1 MEHEARRE
9 LLWAVGLFAG
19 ALLLRGVHLLTI
31 LDSPFFSILY
41 IDPAYYDEWA
51 LTIASGELL
60 RSEPFF
66 LDPLY
71 PYFLGAIYAVFGHSY
86 VAVAA
91 VQGFLGALVAPLVM
105 LAARPWFGTTVARL
119 AGVMALLY
127 LPSVYFGGL
136 LMKPG
141 LSLFLITLTLW
152 LMSRALAGAGVRS
165 WLLAGVVFGLAGL
178 TRGNLLLLLPLLSI
192 WVLARAADGE
202 QPVDSFGS
210 RVRDRRRWSQALAL
224 SAGAALVL
232 ALPATHNYVVG
243 GELILSTANAG
254 ANFYIGNNPANE
266 SGEYQQLPFVKPNPK
281 YEQEDF
287 RREAQRRSGRSGMS
301 NRAISRFWFAESWE
315 WIRSEKIAWLGLM
328 WHKLHSFW
336 GAYEIPDSLDYYLY
350 RTGAPVL
357 RLPLPGFGLLAPLG
371 LTGALLALGR
381 RGWPRLLLWFTV
393 LYSLSIVFFFVFS
406 RFRMVIV
413 PVLFVFAGFAVVE
426 LLRRWKRGR
435 AAGGYA
441 PAIAA
446 SALLVVCTVFV
457 NLPVRAMGDGWGY
470 RIASAIGIPTKLE
483 SSAQGRHNL
492 GLAYARLAK
501 DSADSERLLG
511 LAEEQLRE
519 ALRLDPPYATV
530 HVELGKVLARQERN
544 REAIEIYRQAAQ
556 IEPNA
561 FHIHHALGLLH
572 RRLGEWSEAEA
583 AFRRALAM
591 EPRHTASAVKLGEAL
606 LRLGRREGAAEAF
619 RHALRVEPG
628 NVTAEAGLRAAT
640 ESR

>member
-1 MEHEARRE
+1 MDHQARRD
-9 LLWAVGLFAG
+9 LVWAAGLFAG

-51 LTIASGELL
+51 LAIASGELL

-71 PYFLGAIYAVFGHSY
+71 PYFVGAIYSVFGHSY

-91 VQGFLGALVAPLVM
+91 IQGFLGALVPALVL
-105 LAARPWFGTTVARL
+105 LAARPWFGVAAARV
-119 AGVMALLY
+119 AGVMAVLY

-136 LMKPG
+136 VMKPG
-141 LSLFLITLTLW
+141 LSLFLIALALW
-152 LMSRALAGAGVRS
+152 LISRALAGTGIRPWLFAGI
-165 WLLAGVVFGLAGL
+165 VFGLASL
-178 TRGNLLLLLPLLSI
+178 TRGNLVLLLPLLSI
-192 WVLARAADGE
+192 WVLARAADGK
-202 QPVDSFGS
+202 QSAVSLGT
-210 RVRDRRRWSQALAL
+210 RVRDRRRWSQAFAL

-232 ALPATHNYVVG
+232 ALPAAHNYVVG

-287 RREAQRRSGRSGMS
+287 RREAERRSGRSGMS
-301 NRAISRFWFAESWE
+301 DRAISRFWFAESWG
-315 WIRSEKIAWLGLM
+315 WVRSEKMAWLGLM
-328 WHKLHSFW
+328 WRKLRSFW

-350 RTGAPVL
+350 RTTAPVL

-371 LTGALLALGR
+371 LTGAILALGR
-381 RGWPRLLLWFTV
+381 RGWPRLLLWFTGF
-393 LYSLSIVFFFVFS
+393 YSLSVVMFFVFS
-406 RFRMVIV
+406 RFRMVVV
-413 PVLFVFAGFAVVE
+413 PALFALAGFAVVE
-426 LLRRWKRGR
+426 LLRRWKTAR

-441 PAIAA
+441 PAVTAT
-446 SALLVVCTVFV
+446 ALLVVCTAFV
-457 NLPVRAMGDGWGY
+457 NLPVRAMGDSWGY

-483 SSAQGRHNL
+483 SSMQGRHNL
-492 GLAYARLAK
+492 GVAYARLAK
-501 DSADSERLLG
+501 ESDDSERLLR

-556 IEPNA
+556 IEPSA

-572 RRLGEWSEAEA
+572 RRLGQWSEAET
-583 AFRRALAM
+583 AFQKALAIA
-591 EPRHTASAVKLGEAL
+591 PRHTASATKLGEVL
-606 LRLGRREGAAEAF
+606 LRQGRPDAAAEAF
-619 RHALRVEPG
+619 RHALRVDPG